1 MTDQRELD
9 RVLDAFFLEGTDE
22 VADRVIDSA
31 LDQIDHTQQRRALRM
46 PRRFSTMNML
56 TRLAAAAVIGV
67 LAVGGTLYLVQRGQ
81 PAVGGPS
88 PTPGVSSS
96 PSQPASP
103 STGAPAWTA
112 TGGMIEDRFQDT
124 ATLLSD
130 GKVLVA
136 GGANDASGALAS
148 AELYDPGSG
157 SWTATG
163 KMPTPRQGHTAT
175 LLPDGKVLVAGG
187 TGSNNGTGSNSALAS
202 AELYDPRSG
211 SWTATGSM
219 VTPRQF
225 HTATL
230 LPDGRVLVAGGTGN
244 NVTGKPLASAELYD
258 PSSGSWTATGRMP
271 TPRML
276 HTATLLPDGNVLVA
290 GGLDNNSASGK
301 PPLASAELYHPVSG
315 SWTATGTMAT
325 PRSDFT
331 ATLLPDGKVLVAGG
345 LHSGA
350 LAAAAELYDPG
361 NGSWTATGNMPT
373 PRADH
378 TATLLP
384 DGKVLVSGG
393 SDSNGPLAAAAE
405 LYDPGN
411 GSWAATAS
419 MVNSRVGHT
428 ATLLP
433 DGKVLVAGG
442 FATEPTEPAVLAVE
456 LYDPG
461 SATR

>member
-1 MTDQRELD
+1 
-9 RVLDAFFLEGTDE
+9 
-22 VADRVIDSA
+22 
-31 LDQIDHTQQRRALRM
+31 
-46 PRRFSTMNML
+46 MNML

-96 PSQPASP
+96 PSQPAVGSP
-103 STGAPAWTA
+103 SPTPAVSSSPSQPASPSAGAPAWTA

-124 ATLLSD
+124 ATLLPD
-130 GKVLVA
+130 GRVLVA
-136 GGANDASGALAS
+136 GGTVGTGLLAS

-187 TGSNNGTGSNSALAS
+187 TGSNNVTGSNSALAS

-211 SWTATGSM
+211 SWTATGNM
-219 VTPRQF
+219 VTPRMFQ
-225 HTATL
+225 TATL
-230 LPDGRVLVAGGTGN
+230 LPDGKVLVAGGTVSN
-244 NVTGKPLASAELYD
+244 SVDT
-258 PSSGSWTATGRMP
+258 
-271 TPRML
+271 
-276 HTATLLPDGNVLVA
+276 A
-290 GGLDNNSASGK
+290 GGTVSNSVDTGGGK
-301 PPLASAELYHPVSG
+301 PPLASAELYDPKSG
-315 SWTATGTMAT
+315 SWTATGKMPT
-325 PRSDFT
+325 PRQGHTATLLPDGKVLVAGGLGSNSASLKPPLASAALYDPGSGSWTATGNMVTPRTDFT

-345 LHSGA
+345 LHSGV

-361 NGSWTATGNMPT
+361 NGSWTATASMVT
-373 PRADH
+373 PRADF
-378 TATLLP
+378 
-384 DGKVLVSGG
+384 
-393 SDSNGPLAAAAE
+393 
-405 LYDPGN
+405 
-411 GSWAATAS
+411 
-419 MVNSRVGHT
+419 T

-442 FATEPTEPAVLAVE
+442 SGSNGPLASAE

-461 SATR
+461 SRSWTATGDMVTPPRQSHTATLLPGGKVLVAGGFATEPPVLAAELYEPGSGTR

>member
-1 MTDQRELD
+1 
-9 RVLDAFFLEGTDE
+9 
-22 VADRVIDSA
+22 
-31 LDQIDHTQQRRALRM
+31 
-46 PRRFSTMNML
+46 MNML

-88 PTPGVSSS
+88 PTPAASSSASQPAVGSPSPTPGASSS
-96 PSQPASP
+96 PGNPASP
-103 STGAPAWTA
+103 SAGAPAWTA

-124 ATLLSD
+124 ATLLPD

-136 GGANDASGALAS
+136 GGSNNVTNSLLAS

-163 KMPTPRQGHTAT
+163 SMPTPRQFHTAT

-187 TGSNNGTGSNSALAS
+187 TGSNNTTGSNSALAS

-219 VTPRQF
+219 VTPRMFHTATLLPDGKVLVAGGTAVPGGDTGGGGPPLASAELYDPNSGSWTATGNMVTPRQF

-230 LPDGRVLVAGGTGN
+230 LPDGKVLVEGGLGSN
-244 NVTGKPLASAELYD
+244 SASLKPPLASAELYD
-258 PSSGSWTATGRMP
+258 PNSGSWTATGNMV
-271 TPRML
+271 TPR
-276 HTATLLPDGNVLVA
+276 T
-290 GGLDNNSASGK
+290 
-301 PPLASAELYHPVSG
+301 
-315 SWTATGTMAT
+315 
-325 PRSDFT
+325 DFT

-345 LHSGA
+345 LHSGV

-361 NGSWTATGNMPT
+361 NGSWTATASMVT
-373 PRADH
+373 PRADF

-384 DGKVLVSGG
+384 DGKVLVAGG
-393 SDSNGPLAAAAE
+393 SGSNGPLASAE
-405 LYDPGN
+405 LYDPGSR
-411 GSWAATAS
+411 SWTATGD
-419 MVNSRVGHT
+419 MVTPPRQSHT

-442 FATEPTEPAVLAVE
+442 FATEPPVLAAE

-461 SATR
+461 NATR